1 MFGSM
6 NVNELYP
13 RWLVAREK
21 GEPVALI
28 DVRTPE
34 EYQSGHVLGAKL
46 VPLNT
51 LMARV
56 NDFPEQGDVYVICRS
71 GARSAQAAGYL
82 ARQCGRSNLTNIEGG
97 TMAWIQAGYPVE
109 KTQ

>member
-21 GEPVALI
+21 GESIALI
-28 DVRTPE
+28 DVRMPE
-34 EYQSGHVLGAKL
+34 EYKAGHVPDAKL

-56 NDFPEQGDVYVICRS
+56 NDFPEQGDVFLICRS
-71 GARSAQAAGYL
+71 GARSAQAADYL
-82 ARQCGRSNLTNIEGG
+82 ARQCGRSNLINIEGG
-97 TMAWIQAGYPVE
+97 TIAWMQAGYPVD
-109 KTQ
+109 QA